1 MLAPR
6 YDEGPVR
13 QHRAFSKSVRAH
25 LSGPPFVEGLT
36 RLRVPLQ
43 ALDGRRNRETPVTFV
58 KNRVPALSH
67 APNAIPR
74 DKLKS
79 LFKSGV
85 EAALMTGEL
94 PSRNHG
100 WKSVFDKFIDLM
112 GPDGSWFPSHAK
124 VAEKAGVSERTAWA
138 AINALESI
146 GLIRVEARY
155 LYDPEKGKTVRTSNL
170 YEVVVTKAQR
180 AVAILAA
187 AARKAKEAAKRQW
200 AAASRSSMAE
210 WGRRVIHHLPATA
223 AEDPQLNIFKRGNQA
238 EPSRNWSHNEWIEYC
253 QRGNPTT

>member
-1 MLAPR
+1 M
-6 YDEGPVR
+6 
-13 QHRAFSKSVRAH
+13 
-25 LSGPPFVEGLT
+25 EGLT

-43 ALDGRRNRETPVTFV
+43 AEDGRRSRETPVTFV

-67 APNAIPR
+67 AQNAIPR

-112 GPDGSWFPSHAK
+112 GPDCSWFPSHAK

-170 YEVVVTKAQR
+170 YEVVVSKAQR
-180 AVAILAA
+180 AIAILAG

-210 WGRRVIHHLPATA
+210 WGKRVIHHLPATA
-223 AEDPQLNIFKRGNQA
+223 AEDPQLNIFKRGNEA
-238 EPSRNWSHNEWIEYC
+238 EPSRNWSHNEWLEYC
-253 QRGNPTT
+253 QTGNQAT

>member
-1 MLAPR
+1 
-6 YDEGPVR
+6 
-13 QHRAFSKSVRAH
+13 
-25 LSGPPFVEGLT
+25 
-36 RLRVPLQ
+36 
-43 ALDGRRNRETPVTFV
+43 VTFV

-67 APNAIPR
+67 AQNAIPR

-155 LYDPEKGKTVRTSNL
+155 LYDPDKGKTVRTSNL

-180 AVAILAA
+180 AIAILAA

-210 WGRRVIHHLPATA
+210 WGRRVIHHLPATD

-238 EPSRNWSHNEWIEYC
+238 EPSRNWSHNEWVEYC
-253 QRGNPTT
+253 QTGNQTT

>member
-1 MLAPR
+1 M
-6 YDEGPVR
+6 
-13 QHRAFSKSVRAH
+13 
-25 LSGPPFVEGLT
+25 EGLT

-43 ALDGRRNRETPVTFV
+43 AEDGRRSRETPVTFV

-67 APNAIPR
+67 AHNAIPR
-74 DKLKS
+74 DKLKY
-79 LFKSGV
+79 LFLSGI

-100 WKSVFDKFIDLM
+100 WKAVFSAFIDMM
-112 GPDGSWFPSHAK
+112 GPDCALYPSHAE
-124 VAEKAGVSERTAWA
+124 VARKAKVSERTAWA

-146 GLIRVEARY
+146 GLIRVEPRY

-180 AVAILAA
+180 AIAILAG

-210 WGRRVIHHLPATA
+210 WGKRVIHHLPATA
-223 AEDPQLNIFKRGNQA
+223 AEDPQLNIFKRGNEA
-238 EPSRNWSHNEWIEYC
+238 ELSRNWSHNEMVEYC
-253 QRGNPTT
+253 FRGTSPT

>member
-1 MLAPR
+1 MFVRSRIP
-6 YDEGPVR
+6 PVCHE
-13 QHRAFSKSVRAH
+13 QNK
-25 LSGPPFVEGLT
+25 T
-36 RLRVPLQ
+36 PL
-43 ALDGRRNRETPVTFV
+43 
-58 KNRVPALSH
+58 
-67 APNAIPR
+67 
-74 DKLKS
+74 DKLKF

-180 AVAILAA
+180 AIAILAG

-200 AAASRSSMAE
+200 AAENKSSMAE
-210 WGRRVIHHLPATA
+210 WGKRVIHHLPATD
-223 AEDPQLNIFKRGNQA
+223 AEDPQLNIFKRGK
-238 EPSRNWSHNEWIEYC
+238 EDESSRNWSHNQMMDYC
-253 QRGNPTT
+253 LRGIPPT

>member
-1 MLAPR
+1 MFVRSRIP
-6 YDEGPVR
+6 PVCHE
-13 QHRAFSKSVRAH
+13 QNK
-25 LSGPPFVEGLT
+25 T
-36 RLRVPLQ
+36 
-43 ALDGRRNRETPVTFV
+43 
-58 KNRVPALSH
+58 
-67 APNAIPR
+67 PR

-79 LFKSGV
+79 LFKSGI

-170 YEVVVTKAQR
+170 YEVVVSKAQR
-180 AVAILAA
+180 AIAILAG

-210 WGRRVIHHLPATA
+210 WGKRVIPHLTATA
-223 AEDPQLNIFKRGNQA
+223 AEDPQLNIFKRGNEA
-238 EPSRNWSHNEWIEYC
+238 EPSRNWSHNEWLEYC
-253 QRGNPTT
+253 QTGNQAT